1 MRHGLQNSLL
11 LDPWKIALIIIG
23 LVLLVAGLIWLIHR
37 RTVASDGLTPS
48 ERKNLSFQ
56 EKEILSMVRQHGG
69 PMRQDWLVDELPG
82 DSEDLAEVILEI
94 ENKGLIKREW
104 QSDVGTYMVSTL
116 SQSVVKE

>member
-56 EKEILSMVRQHGG
+56 EREILSMVRQHGG

-82 DSEDLAEVILEI
+82 DSEDLAEIILEI

-104 QSDVGTYMVSTL
+104 KSDVGTYMVATP
-116 SQSVVKE
+116 SQSVERV